1 MWQAVKREGSQN
13 ERGTASDLPVPRALV
28 FPPSFHFG
36 RLPRKLPR
44 FPKVTSSPAT
54 FSSVYYQLNVFS
66 YRILVLSWY
75 WLALYDELFVGGLLP
90 LPVLASPGAVP
101 KTEPVVL
108 SAVRILKTRMRCR
121 LGSAEWE
128 QIIRSQNTWSYWYKN
143 SFGVE
148 GFVTA
153 YTLRK
158 NHSRLVFTSA

>member
-1 MWQAVKREGSQN
+1 MSAGPRPI
-13 ERGTASDLPVPRALV
+13 LPCFARSS
-28 FPPSFHFG
+28 FPFPS
-36 RLPRKLPR
+36 
-44 FPKVTSSPAT
+44 TSGA
-54 FSSVYYQLNVFS
+54 YHAS
-66 YRILVLSWY
+66 YRAFQRLQVLPQLSAAFTTSCMFSVIAFLFWVDIDWRSMTSY
-75 WLALYDELFVGGLLP
+75 CLFVGGLLP

-128 QIIRSQNTWSYWYKN
+128 QIIRSENTWSYWYKN

-158 NHSRLVFTSA
+158 NHSGLVFTSA